1 MGIVL
6 KIWTWVR
13 KNGAGLAGL
22 ISSLVKIVRELIIVV
37 IRILALILPDKF
49 VEETLIKK
57 IGDIFN
63 KIEKWLKIA
72 TDGLLKIT

>member
-1 MGIVL
+1 MGIVI

-13 KNGAGLAGL
+13 KNGAGLTGL

-57 IGDIFN
+57 ISDIFD
-63 KIEKWLKIA
+63 KIEYWIKIG
-72 TDGLLKIT
+72 TDWLLKIT

>member
-6 KIWTWVR
+6 KIWTWIK

-22 ISSLVKIVRELIIVV
+22 LNSLVKIVRELIIVV
-37 IRILALILPDKF
+37 IRIVALVLPDKF

-57 IGDIFN
+57 ISDIFN
-63 KIEKWLKIA
+63 KIEGWLKIA
-72 TDGLLKIT
+72 TDWLLKLT